1 MPRTE
6 ISEAPFAESFK
17 RLRQVSDSDWAQRYI
32 GYHAARCAFDV
43 RYLAKRLPG
52 GKLLNVGGAP
62 YIFEAA
68 AGDTDLSVTTV
79 DIDPGR
85 HSAVID
91 ALGLSVIE
99 GNFEE
104 PEFRAGLDLAP
115 YDAICL
121 CEIVEHF
128 RLNLIG
134 LLRDVKA
141 KKREDALVYVTTP
154 NFYFAPRFATFLR
167 QGRSGPPPVE
177 EWRKLEE
184 LGHMGHVREY
194 SKVEMEELFRFTGFE
209 VEDFF
214 YRNSQPAGGVMGR
227 VSRLFDRFAQEL
239 VFVLR

>member
-1 MPRTE
+1 MPVTE
-6 ISEAPFAESFK
+6 ISEAPFGERFHK
-17 RLRQVSDSDWAQRYI
+17 LRQVSDSDWAQTYI

-43 RYLAKRLPG
+43 RYLSRNFQG
-52 GKLLNVGGAP
+52 SRILNVGGAP

-68 AGDTDLSVTTV
+68 ASATDLSVTTV

-85 HSAVID
+85 HRGVVE
-91 ALGLSVIE
+91 ALGLDVIE
-99 GNFEE
+99 GDFENAA
-104 PEFRAGLDLAP
+104 FREGLDLSS
-115 YDAICL
+115 YDVICL

-134 LLRDVKA
+134 LLRSIKA
-141 KKREDALVYVTTP
+141 RKRDDTVLYVTTP
-154 NFYFAPRFATFLR
+154 NFYFAPRFATFMK

-194 SKVEMEELFRFTGFE
+194 SKIEMEELFRFAGFE
-209 VEDFF
+209 VADFF
-214 YRNSQPAGGVMGR
+214 YRNSQPSKGLMGAI
-227 VSRLFDRFAQEL
+227 SRMFDRFAQEL